1 MLDGQG
7 ADEQL
12 AGYSSF
18 YSVLFAYYLR
28 KLKWLKCWNEIKKY
42 KQNRA
47 NTEEYISAGNIVKSA
62 VLSAYLPENVKN
74 GIRHYIRRKEGL
86 PFPLVILDEVR
97 RRKTI
102 YPIRDEKQYIL
113 DSLKMGMMALLHYED
128 RNSMAHSIEA
138 RVPFLDYRVVEAL
151 YSYPI
156 TYKINNGITKAVM
169 REGLKNYLPEQIQT
183 RYSKLGFVTPE
194 EQWANNDFQ
203 LYQKEIE
210 RACENLKDILD
221 RDMILKWFDKNNGMW
236 KRGDFLL
243 WRIICAS
250 HWTEVFEVKL

>member
-1 MLDGQG
+1 
-7 ADEQL
+7 
-12 AGYSSF
+12 
-18 YSVLFAYYLR
+18 
-28 KLKWLKCWNEIKKY
+28 
-42 KQNRA
+42 
-47 NTEEYISAGNIVKSA
+47 
-62 VLSAYLPENVKN
+62 
-74 GIRHYIRRKEGL
+74 
-86 PFPLVILDEVR
+86 LVILDEVR